1 MLVGRDREQTGHEVP
16 NHVDLIQ
23 KEIRKFGGRTRART
37 WDPLIKRAD
46 YRPIENAGNLSIN
59 GQYDENQQISFIEK
73 SDMQRHPMPSIDK
86 QMIASHGVV

>member
-1 MLVGRDREQTGHEVP
+1 
-16 NHVDLIQ
+16 VDAPGL
-23 KEIRKFGGRTRART
+23 EP
-37 WDPLIKRAD
+37 DPLIKRAG

-73 SDMQRHPMPSIDK
+73 SDMQRHPMPSIDN